1 MAKKKKQHTKRGAQP
16 APDPKRHVN
25 DWHTMFYGALEL
37 ILDSKLFSYQ
47 FQRSLTKGPLQID
60 AIIVK
65 KLQDVEPTAK
75 IAKLFLR
82 DNIIEFKG
90 PGDNMS
96 VGDFYKVNA
105 YAHLYRSIT
114 EAAPI
119 REITLTF
126 VERPYPEDMIK
137 HFEEELG
144 YTVEKKWPGIY
155 YVTGGQFPVQLIETK
170 ALEDAENIWLKH
182 LDNELGAQELV
193 ALMQAEYEEG
203 KQEARTRYIQP
214 LAKANMAAVEEVS
227 KMAALT
233 LDEFLEDW
241 AKGRPALLERLAK
254 NNGFI
259 PAAVFAAERQ
269 KFAAERI
276 AERQQAE
283 AERVAE
289 RQQAEA
295 ERATE
300 RQKTIQKLNKM
311 GLTDTEIAEFMELDL
326 KTIQTYI
333 APSV

>member
-1 MAKKKKQHTKRGAQP
+1 
-16 APDPKRHVN
+16 
-25 DWHTMFYGALEL
+25 MFYGALEL
-37 ILDSKLFSYQ
+37 ILDNKLFSYQ
-47 FQRSLTKGPLQID
+47 FQRELSKKPLQID

-65 KLQDVEPTAK
+65 KLLDVEPTAK

-90 PGDNMS
+90 PGDNITIE
-96 VGDFYKVNA
+96 DFYKVHA

-114 EAAPI
+114 KEASI

-137 HFEEELG
+137 HLKNELG

-170 ALEDAENIWLKH
+170 ALEDAENIWLRH

-193 ALMQAEYEEG
+193 AVMQAEYDEE
-203 KQEARTRYIQP
+203 KAEAHTRYIQP

-227 KMAALT
+227 KMAEVT
-233 LDEFLEDW
+233 LDKFLENW

-259 PAAVFAAERQ
+259 PASVFEAERQ
-269 KFAAERI
+269 KFADERTADRQKAE
-276 AERQQAE
+276 ADRQKAE
-283 AERVAE
+283 AELKEE
-289 RQQAEA
+289 RLKTAQKL
-295 ERATE
+295 
-300 RQKTIQKLNKM
+300 RQKGWTEA
-311 GLTDTEIAEFMELDL
+311 EIAEF
-326 KTIQTYI
+326 IG
-333 APSV
+333 AR